1 MAAGQALV
9 VVPVVSPAVVMNS
22 YAIPDTVLT
31 AAYQVL
37 SYWPFQPLFLQK
49 SIEVFVPPPII
60 RKLDALSK
68 VGLSVHAQLFHN
80 PTRSNVLG
88 LTGSDDPMQV
98 QRFKAI
104 LEHCHSGFRGIP
116 VAVIGAIEDPADLV
130 SPRGKPR
137 MKLHVP
143 DEHIACLEED
153 SNGAGLFAHI
163 FGNKRLG
170 LFGGKRPFRDIH
182 HDRWVR
188 GVIVYALPVVRLE
201 RANTQ

>member
-60 RKLDALSK
+60 RKPDALSK
-68 VGLSVHAQLFHN
+68 VSLSSHAQLFHN

-88 LTGSDDPMQV
+88 LSGSDDPMQV
-98 QRFKAI
+98 QRLKAI
-104 LEHCHSGFRGIP
+104 SEQCHSGFRCIP
-116 VAVIGAIEDPADLV
+116 VAVIGAIEDPPNLIR
-130 SPRGKPR
+130 SEGKPR
-137 MKLHVP
+137 MKHHVP
-143 DEHIACLEED
+143 NERIVCLEND
-153 SNGAGLFAHI
+153 SKGARLFAHI
-163 FGNKRLG
+163 FFNERLC
-170 LFGGKRPFRDIH
+170 LFGGKRPFRNVR
-182 HDRWVR
+182 HDSW
-188 GVIVYALPVVRLE
+188 I
-201 RANTQ
+201 

>member
-60 RKLDALSK
+60 RKPDALSK
-68 VGLSVHAQLFHN
+68 VGLSSHAKLFHN

-98 QRFKAI
+98 QSLKAI
-104 LEHCHSGFRGIP
+104 LEQCHSGFRSIP
-116 VAVIGAIEDPADLV
+116 VAVIGAIEDPANLI
-130 SPRGKPR
+130 SLRGKPR

-143 DEHIACLEED
+143 DEQIVCIQED
-153 SNGAGLFAHI
+153 SNEVRLFAHI
-163 FGNKRLG
+163 VGNKRLG
-170 LFGGKRPFRDIH
+170 LLEGEWPFGDIH
-182 HDRWVR
+182 HDSWVGR
-188 GVIVYALPVVRLE
+188 VIVYGLPVVTLE
-201 RANTQ
+201 RANT